1 MALVGTIDLVRPED
15 HRILELGA
23 FTPEGV
29 KGTSHLVGGMDL
41 FRWDDRQVI
50 CLGAISA
57 GPVPTSK
64 FIGSFMFFRLR
75 PRS

>member
-1 MALVGTIDLVRPED
+1 MALVGTVDLLRPEKQQF
-15 HRILELGA
+15 LEFGV

-29 KGTSHLVGGMDL
+29 RGTAHLVGAMNPMRAEDMVFLNFGVPSTGQ
-41 FRWDDRQVI
+41 R
-50 CLGAISA
+50 
-57 GPVPTSK
+57 PTSK

>member
-1 MALVGTIDLVRPED
+1 MALVGTVDLLRPEEQQF
-15 HRILELGA
+15 LEFGA

-29 KGTSHLVGGMDL
+29 RGTAHLAGAMNPMRAEDL
-41 FRWDDRQVI
+41 AF
-50 CLGAISA
+50 LNFGAPST
-57 GPVPTSK
+57 GLRPTSK